1 MRTCSD
7 YERVGPRPATCH
19 PADPPLLLLADARL
33 IRKAE
38 CAVWRSGDAGL
49 GYLSDCGE
57 RCAGAILRDMFTRLS
72 TFQIMQSPRVTVLI
86 VGLSLVAATL
96 VTACARVQS
105 AAAPPPLPQVTA
117 AAAIPREVTE
127 WDEFT
132 GRLEAVQSVGVRPRV
147 SGLVSSVSFEEGSMV
162 RQGQLLFQLDD
173 RPFVAQVE
181 RLRAE
186 LAQARAAHDRAGSET
201 RRAERLATENA
212 MSLEERERRAGAATE
227 ATAHVDA
234 VAAALRAAE
243 LDLEFTKVVSP
254 IDGRVSRALV
264 TRGNL
269 VSGGQGEATLLT
281 TLVSVDPIYA
291 SFDADEQTFLRYG
304 DRVRQ
309 RGQGVGHGGL
319 PIQMALADEQTFPH
333 EGTLQ
338 FLDNQL
344 DPSTGTIRGR
354 AVFRNA
360 ERRLTPGL
368 FVRLRLPGTLS
379 YPGVLVEDRAVGTD
393 LDRRFVLVVN
403 REKTIESR
411 TVTLGPVIDGLRVVR
426 QGLTAG
432 ELVVVNGLQRV
443 RPGVQA
449 NASVVTMGGGQ

>member
-1 MRTCSD
+1 MGQS
-7 YERVGPRPATCH
+7 P
-19 PADPPLLLLADARL
+19 
-33 IRKAE
+33 I
-38 CAVWRSGDAGL
+38 WRSGDAIL
-49 GYLSDCGE
+49 GYLPDC
-57 RCAGAILRDMFTRLS
+57 ASPHSSAILGAMITRS
-72 TFQIMQSPRVTVLI
+72 SRFGIVRYAPVRVLLLAWALTAT
-86 VGLSLVAATL
+86 VAAT
-96 VTACARVQS
+96 ACTRVQ
-105 AAAPPPLPQVTA
+105 TA
-117 AAAIPREVTE
+117 AAAPALPQITAAPAVARQVTE

-132 GRLEAVQSVGVRPRV
+132 GRLEPVQAVGVRPRV
-147 SGLVSSVSFEEGSMV
+147 SGLISNVSFEEGSLV
-162 RQGQLLFQLDD
+162 RQGQVLFQLDD

-186 LAQARAAHDRAGSET
+186 LAQAGAARDRAASEM
-201 RRAERLATENA
+201 RRADRLATDNA

-227 ATAHVDA
+227 AIAHVDA

-281 TLVSVDPIYA
+281 TVVSVDPIYA

-304 DRVRQ
+304 DRVRTHGKGA
-309 RGQGVGHGGL
+309 GQSDL

-354 AVFRNA
+354 AVFRNT

-379 YPGVLVEDRAVGTD
+379 YAGVLVEDRAVGTD
-393 LDRRFVLVVN
+393 LDRRFVLVVRN
-403 REKTIESR
+403 DKTIESR
-411 TVTLGPVIDGLRVVR
+411 TVTLGPLIERLRVVR
-426 QGLTAG
+426 QGLAAG

-443 RPGVQA
+443 RPGAQA
-449 NASVVTMGGGQ
+449 NATVVAMGGTR

>member
-1 MRTCSD
+1 MGDRGI
-7 YERVGPRPATCH
+7 R
-19 PADPPLLLLADARL
+19 RL
-33 IRKAE
+33 DDSI
-38 CAVWRSGDAGL
+38 L
-49 GYLSDCGE
+49 GYLPDCEGPPKH
-57 RCAGAILRDMFTRLS
+57 AMLGAMITRFSLSQIVRHTPLRLLALG
-72 TFQIMQSPRVTVLI
+72 LI
-86 VGLSLVAATL
+86 VMVAPIVA
-96 VTACARVQS
+96 ACARVQTA
-105 AAAPPPLPQVTA
+105 AAAPERPQVTA
-117 AAAIPREVTE
+117 AAALAREVTE

-132 GRLEAVQSVGVRPRV
+132 GRLEPVQSVGIRPRV
-147 SGLVSSVSFEEGSMV
+147 SGLISNVTFEEGSLV

-173 RPFVAQVE
+173 RSFLAQVE

-186 LAQARAAHDRAGSET
+186 LAQAGAARDRAASEM
-201 RRAERLATENA
+201 RRADRLATANA
-212 MSLEERERRAGAATE
+212 MSLEERERRAGNSAE

-243 LDLEFTKVVSP
+243 LDLEYTRVVSP

-281 TLVSVDPIYA
+281 TVVSVDPIYA

-309 RGQGVGHGGL
+309 HGRGGARGDL
-319 PIQMALADEQTFPH
+319 PIQMALADEQTFQH

-344 DPSTGTIRGR
+344 DPSTGTINGR
-354 AVFRNA
+354 AIFRNPA
-360 ERRLTPGL
+360 RRLTPGL
-368 FVRLRLPGTLS
+368 FVRLRLPGTVS
-379 YPGVLVEDRAVGTD
+379 YGGVLVEDRAVGTD
-393 LDRRFVLVVN
+393 LDRRFVLVVGAD
-403 REKTIESR
+403 KTIESR
-411 TVTLGPVIDGLRVVR
+411 TVTLGPVVDGLRVVR
-426 QGLTAG
+426 TGVTAG

-449 NASVVTMGGGQ
+449 NATVVLMGGAQ